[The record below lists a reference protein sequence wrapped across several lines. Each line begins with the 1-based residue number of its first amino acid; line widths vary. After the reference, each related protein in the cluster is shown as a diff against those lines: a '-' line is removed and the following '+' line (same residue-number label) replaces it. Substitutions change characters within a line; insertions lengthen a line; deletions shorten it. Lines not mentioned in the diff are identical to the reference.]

1 MEIMVEIK
9 LKAQCNKC
17 LGETNHLLL
26 HKEDQPWDEEIDHGM
41 FIHGSETFNMVK
53 CCGCD
58 SVKLMHSSWFS
69 EICDEYGRPI
79 VDINYYPPAISRAEP
94 NWLSEVGGIFPNERM
109 QYVRGLLK
117 EIYSALHNDSRRLA
131 AMGIRALIEH
141 LMIME
146 VSDNGTFRKNL
157 EAFQQAG
164 NLSSKQKE
172 IVESLLEAGH
182 AAVHRG
188 FHPSSEDV
196 MTLVEITE
204 SLVETIYV
212 HSQKAESSKS
222 ACLSERTPNKSINF
236 APMAPDVGKLRRLL
250 RR

>member
-1 MEIMVEIK
+1 MEEIK

-26 HKEDQPWDEEIDHGM
+26 HKEDQPWDEEIEHYT
-41 FIHGSETFNMVK
+41 IHGSETFNMVK

-79 VDINYYPPAISRAEP
+79 IEISYYPPAISRAEP
-94 NWLSEVGGIFPNERM
+94 KWLSEIGGLLPNNEMRF
-109 QYVRGLLK
+109 VRGLIK

-141 LMIME
+141 MMILE
-146 VSDNGTFRKNL
+146 VTDNGSFKKNL
-157 EAFQQAG
+157 EAFQKAG
-164 NLSSKQKE
+164 YLSDKQRTIIE
-172 IVESLLEAGH
+172 PILEAGH
-182 AAVHRG
+182 AAIHRG
-188 FHPSSEDV
+188 YEPSSEDV
-196 MTLVEITE
+196 ITVIEITE

-212 HSQKAESSKS
+212 HSKKAEK
-222 ACLSERTPNKSINF
+222 LKERVPQRGNT
-236 APMAPDVGKLRRLL
+236 
-250 RR
+250 